1 MAAAHST
8 LKSRSGRNRPSK
20 SRTKATR
27 PNVPPAIPPLDRR
40 AFRAGLL
47 THIRTVRDAMY
58 VVIVCCE
65 ASRMQNADHDA
76 EISTVLRL
84 YGGNKLSKAIQEA
97 GVLLALFDGKTDIDP
112 ESDEIGRLADP
123 DGSDLQ

>member
-1 MAAAHST
+1 LLNLSEFHRGGS
-8 LKSRSGRNRPSK
+8 
-20 SRTKATR
+20 
-27 PNVPPAIPPLDRR
+27 LDAQA
-40 AFRAGLL
+40 AFRAGLV

-65 ASRMQNADHDA
+65 ASRMQNADMDA

-97 GVLLALFDGKTDIDP
+97 GVLLALFDGKTNIDP
-112 ESDEIGRLADP
+112 ESDDIGRLSDP
-123 DGSDLQ
+123 DLP

>member
-1 MAAAHST
+1 MVTLDFAPKASNARNRS
-8 LKSRSGRNRPSK
+8 LKSRKGRSK
-20 SRTKATR
+20 ARSRTT
-27 PNVPPAIPPLDRR
+27 PPLDRA
-40 AFRAGLL
+40 AFRDGLIH
-47 THIRTVRDAMY
+47 HIGTVRDAMY

-65 ASRMQNADHDA
+65 ASRMQNADHDG

-123 DGSDLQ
+123 PDPLS